1 MKKNPLIYVFAG
13 FVLAITIFDIAKPDK
28 TFSDLENRMLASKP
42 KFTAKGYFENTFGP
56 KYETYINDQF
66 IFRDQWIDLK
76 STTEFA
82 LGKLENNNIIFG
94 KDKYLFDKFDT
105 MEKEKQEK
113 NIEAI
118 NIFKEKI
125 NANLVTMIAPNSY
138 EIYRENLYKGLNMI
152 NQRVETEKVYGSL
165 ESRNINLFN
174 VFDENKDKYI
184 YYKTDHHWTTE
195 GAYLAYCE
203 FVKLKGIEPMD
214 LNYFESKKVEGFL
227 GTFFSKGKPFKSE
240 YDTITYY
247 EIPNLEVTIGE
258 KKFNSLYDYEKISE
272 RDKYGMFLRGNNPL
286 TIIKNN
292 SLSNGKKILIIKD
305 SYANSFIPFLTFNYE
320 EIHVIDLRSF
330 LSGVAEYTNENDI
343 DDVLILYNFTN
354 FNTDNNI
361 LKLKY

>member
-1 MKKNPLIYVFAG
+1 MKKYPLIYVFAG
-13 FVLAITIFDIAKPDK
+13 FILVFTALDIAKPDK
-28 TFSDLENRMLASKP
+28 AFSELENRMLASKP
-42 KFTAKGYFENTFGP
+42 KFTAKGYFESTFGP

-105 MEKEKQEK
+105 IEKEKQEK

-125 NANLVTMIAPNSY
+125 SANLITMIVPNSY
-138 EIYRENLYKGLNMI
+138 EIYRENLYKGLNMV
-152 NQRVETEKVYGSL
+152 NQRVETEKIYDKL
-165 ESRNINLFN
+165 ESNNINLFN
-174 VFDENKDKYI
+174 VFDNNKDKYI

-203 FVKLKGIEPMD
+203 FIKLRDGEPVD
-214 LNYFESKKVEGFL
+214 LNNFESKKIKEFL

-247 EIPNLEVTIGE
+247 EIPNLEVEIGE
-258 KKFNSLYDYEKISE
+258 EKFNSLYDYEKISE
-272 RDKYGMFLRGNNPL
+272 RDKYGIFLRGNNPL
-286 TIIKNN
+286 TVIKNKN
-292 SLSNGKKILIIKD
+292 LNNNKKILVIKD
-305 SYANSFIPFLTFNYE
+305 SYANSFVPFLTANYE
-320 EIHVIDLRSF
+320 EIHVVDLRSF
-330 LSGVAEYTNENDI
+330 LSSVAQYTEENSI
-343 DDVLILYNFTN
+343 DDVLVLYNFTN